1 MPEVSPEEV
10 EDCVKSG
17 KYSWIHLGGR
27 HNSDG
32 RLTEV
37 ARRVKVGESF
47 KMYQSRLKNRFNFQ
61 AAAPNTPVS
70 LEVEKVP
77 RFADLVK
84 VVPYADVIFVSKEVA
99 LSQGQFESM

>member
-37 ARRVKVGESF
+37 ARRVKVGES
-47 KMYQSRLKNRFNFQ
+47 
-61 AAAPNTPVS
+61 
-70 LEVEKVP
+70 
-77 RFADLVK
+77 
-84 VVPYADVIFVSKEVA
+84 
-99 LSQGQFESM
+99 